1 MAKPSSSL
9 LVDSELAARFSLG
22 VIELFQAE
30 PSSAQIQ
37 AVAESAFYWAD
48 YCLNLLETATP
59 LPKPPACQPGCD
71 SCCYN
76 QVELTTP
83 EALLLGSYLATRFPA
98 ERLQSF
104 LTRVETSV
112 TRRAGKTKVQ
122 LAAIRAELPCPL
134 LEAGCCLVYEVRPL
148 MCRAMHSLE
157 LDACR
162 RELADPD
169 LNLVEFYSHRH
180 IINVSISQGLIDACL
195 ALGFQPGPVDLI
207 LAIQQYFSH
216 PDFADRWLA
225 GEKVFHD

>member
-1 MAKPSSSL
+1 
-9 LVDSELAARFSLG
+9 
-22 VIELFQAE
+22 
-30 PSSAQIQ
+30 
-37 AVAESAFYWAD
+37 
-48 YCLNLLETATP
+48 
-59 LPKPPACQPGCD
+59 
-71 SCCYN
+71 
-76 QVELTTP
+76 
-83 EALLLGSYLATRFPA
+83 
-98 ERLQSF
+98 
-104 LTRVETSV
+104 
-112 TRRAGKTKVQ
+112 
-122 LAAIRAELPCPL
+122 
-134 LEAGCCLVYEVRPL
+134 